1 MRAGAYDYVPKPF
14 RNEDMLLTVRHALEE
29 KGLRRQP
36 REFRD
41 RRCAQSSLEG
51 LMGSSAAVQRIVQHV
66 AQVGP
71 TDFSVLITGETGSG
85 KELVPE
91 GLTGVNGA
99 TVYAIDHGPI
109 AALVSDILEKRVRP
123 ERKNLVAHHAV
134 VKRLMED
141 QTILPMAFGTIADN
155 RQSIV
160 DILKESEE
168 LFIEQL
174 ERVRGPV
181 ELGLRVVWDVPN
193 IFEHFVKNHAELA
206 ELRDVLIGKQ
216 RGPSQDDKIELGRQF
231 DRLLASDRDRYTES
245 VSKVLSSV
253 CAEIVDNPPRDEKEV
268 MHLACLVDR
277 SMMKSFEDGVFKAA
291 GLFDNSYSFD
301 FNGP

>member
-1 MRAGAYDYVPKPF
+1 MNTVKRAGSGCYLYA
-14 RNEDMLLTVRHALEE
+14 VR
-29 KGLRRQP
+29 
-36 REFRD
+36 D
-41 RRCAQSSLEG
+41 S
-51 LMGSSAAVQRIVQHV
+51 GS
-66 AQVGP
+66 P
-71 TDFSVLITGETGSG
+71 
-85 KELVPE
+85 VPE

-99 TVYAIDHGPI
+99 TVYAIDYGPI

-155 RQSIV
+155 RESIV
-160 DILKESEE
+160 DILKESEA

-174 ERVRGPV
+174 ERVRGKV
-181 ELGLRVVWDVPN
+181 EMGLRVVWDVPN
-193 IFEHFVKNHAELA
+193 IFEHFVKSHVELA

-253 CAEIVDNPPRDEKEV
+253 CAEIVENPPRDEKEV

-277 SMMKSFEDGVFKAA
+277 SMMKRFEDGVFKAA

-301 FNGP
+301 FNGPWAPHHFVNVTVDA